1 MGGAVYL
8 VKTLIEAT
16 IHIIRATSVPNLQND
31 SSQMGD
37 RNTVPIDIRS
47 FNYLAKTV
55 NNLILTSQKMRNELV
70 NKLTMELKDAFFTQ
84 GLHRLSGGI
93 DMTEEEGFTKPTLD
107 EDLADGSRFR
117 IISTDTFTI

>member
-37 RNTVPIDIRS
+37 
-47 FNYLAKTV
+47 KTP
-55 NNLILTSQKMRNELV
+55 S
-70 NKLTMELKDAFFTQ
+70 
-84 GLHRLSGGI
+84 LS
-93 DMTEEEGFTKPTLD
+93 T
-107 EDLADGSRFR
+107 
-117 IISTDTFTI
+117 